1 VNREEMRL
9 LTEHCAW
16 ADRTLMQAL
25 MGTPSDIW
33 WKAVPSSYGTLFATV
48 LHLFGTEWTW
58 LERVNGRSPTRV
70 GPGTIESPDRL
81 MEEWSLVW
89 QGWRQV
95 VEHLDPDLEIAYR
108 TTSGEEFGARQ
119 TAIQGAASG
128 AAVAPLVY
136 WFHLKPAGN
145 QEPRKDVGVWGWIWN
160 RRKLPR

>member
-108 TTSGEEFGARQ
+108 TTSGEEFVSSLSNVILHVAEHSATYRGQTTALQRLLHVPTVHTDLITFLRERPAAR
-119 TAIQGAASG
+119 
-128 AAVAPLVY
+128 
-136 WFHLKPAGN
+136 
-145 QEPRKDVGVWGWIWN
+145 
-160 RRKLPR
+160 